1 MAKRPTFQ
9 DATKTEQATLVDAET
24 QTEEFDNKEIGQ
36 HATETEQATMLDEE
50 TQTEEF
56 DYLFQRLNHYSPP
69 DIDFFDTDDKICF
82 YTSLPTKEIL
92 ITTLQHVAPH
102 VPRRST
108 TLNNFQEFVLVL
120 MKLRL
125 NMPFQELA
133 FRFGVNVTTISRI
146 FFVLDY
152 GDGRSPGPT
161 NFLARKRSTLEDYAC
176 LLSIFIWQEGGSNY

>member
-92 ITTLQHVAPH
+92 ITTLHHVAPH

-146 FFVLDY
+146 FSCWITVMDV
-152 GDGRSPGPT
+152 RPT

-176 LLSIFIWQEGGSNY
+176 LLSIFIWQEGDSNY